1 MHRHAPVDTVTVTP
15 LRRPRWIV
23 LRVPYKRWVDRPK
36 ELFRGPQ
43 LGRDPELNVI
53 FTMTSDWRL

>member
-1 MHRHAPVDTVTVTP
+1 MRRHAPADTVTVTP
-15 LRRPRWIV
+15 LRRSRWIV
-23 LRVPYKRWVDRPK
+23 LRVPYKRGEDRPK
-36 ELFRGPQ
+36 ELFRGAQ